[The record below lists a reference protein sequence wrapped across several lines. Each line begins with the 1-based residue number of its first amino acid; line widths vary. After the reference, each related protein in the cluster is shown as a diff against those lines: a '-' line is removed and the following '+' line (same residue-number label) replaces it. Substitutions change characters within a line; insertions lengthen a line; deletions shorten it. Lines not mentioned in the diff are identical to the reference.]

1 MNRTM
6 TMTLRTMAPG
16 KPAAMARTQH
26 AQGMLLMRR
35 AVGFAIVASGFAAIA
50 AQGLAHLT
58 GH

>member
-6 TMTLRTMAPG
+6 TTTLRTMPPG
-16 KPAAMARTQH
+16 NAAAMARTH
-26 AQGMLLMRR
+26 AHGALLMRR